1 MKPGDILFN
10 YGEWYRPS
18 HIQVVSERSTFN
30 GTGNGKTVGNQIL
43 VYDQHSGAF
52 PGNGGPDP
60 KYADAPGKRC
70 RGNSYSG
77 NPEPHLPG
85 NTNYLGGGHFG
96 FRLSNAWF
104 YDRLVNDLGIT
115 DGERLANLI
124 YPNEGFLQISRIT
137 KLKAEAIKLKQNQA
151 SRQRTD
157 DLRSFRASNN
167 IVRGGGGE
175 E

>member
-60 KYADAPGKRC
+60 RYADAPGKRC

-77 NPEPHLPG
+77 NPEPQLPG

-104 YDRLVNDLGIT
+104 YDRLVTDLGIT
-115 DGERLANLI
+115 DTNRLKSLIFPDAGVFGLAKITSLRGEHVL
-124 YPNEGFLQISRIT
+124 
-137 KLKAEAIKLKQNQA
+137 LKQNQQ
-151 SRQRTD
+151 SRQQTD

-167 IVRGGGGE
+167 IVRGGVGS
-175 E
+175 